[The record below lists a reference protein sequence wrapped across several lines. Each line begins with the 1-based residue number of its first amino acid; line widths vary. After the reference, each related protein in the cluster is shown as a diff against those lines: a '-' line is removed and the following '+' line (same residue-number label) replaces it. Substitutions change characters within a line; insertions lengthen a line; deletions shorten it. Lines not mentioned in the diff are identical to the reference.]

1 MAATTVPQ
9 LLLVELVAL
18 RLVALRFIMVD
29 AIQPA
34 HKRAAE
40 EDMLD

>member
-9 LLLVELVAL
+9 LLLVE
-18 RLVALRFIMVD
+18 LVALRFIMVD